1 LSKSPEGLL
10 FRFGLGDR
18 PRREAQ
24 IDRAAGLVVQPVAL
38 GGFALGVALDVVEGE
53 GEDRRELI
61 DESRLEGGEPVY
73 RS

>member
-1 LSKSPEGLL
+1 M
-10 FRFGLGDR
+10 
-18 PRREAQ
+18 
-24 IDRAAGLVVQPVAL
+24 QPVAL